1 MKKTLLL
8 GLIAGLAFTGCK
20 NEVSDITNNTAG
32 TVVSFTSSIIKSR
45 ATDNNWDA
53 GDEIGVYMQNADDA
67 TSYLNTNVKYANS
80 EENKDGFTSEKPI
93 TYPGGDVTIVNFMA
107 VYPFSESVTDGNY
120 TFTLGDVLSKNDIMY
135 ASSPLVE
142 AGTNNVDLTF
152 KHKLSKIVLN
162 IEDENG
168 NPLNGA
174 AVSIDKQ
181 CKEGVLNMS
190 DGTVKAKEAAEYN
203 SSLQFVNK
211 TNGQYEAI
219 VLPDEAREG
228 RIILIRTSDNKI
240 YRCPIDNISFDS
252 SKRYTFPVVLYFKD
266 PSVAQPELVPDIDE
280 WTDVQVSQGWVVG
293 SEVNF
298 DSSKK
303 KKYEILKD
311 EKLTANSSVSI
322 SDENFS
328 GDLAATDVYCI
339 EYSRTDASA
348 AATLTVSSSA
358 KAGSKTFTLPQ
369 DMKEGKVIF
378 AVGEFTTG
386 INISSS
392 VDITLKSVSVYS
404 ENTITP
410 IVPIVIWKGEHELS
424 GWGKSASFEYTSE
437 NYSKTTVGSIFRC
450 YYKDKT
456 EGAQLQIAG
465 VGNTYVNDNLG
476 YVDITV
482 TQEHLDALKPDE
494 GNSSKWSSFNGQNM
508 TITKIVLLPAPNVG

>member
-8 GLIAGLAFTGCK
+8 GLTVGLALSGCK

-32 TVVSFTSSIIKSR
+32 TTVSFTSSIIKSR
-45 ATDNNWDA
+45 AIDNNWEA

-80 EENKDGFTSEKPI
+80 DENKNGFTSEMPI
-93 TYPGGDVTIVNFMA
+93 TYPGGDVTLVNFMA
-107 VYPFSESVTDGNY
+107 VYPYNENVTDGNY
-120 TFTLGDVLSKNDIMY
+120 TFVLGEDLSKNDIMY
-135 ASSPLVE
+135 ASSSLVE

-190 DGTVKAKEAAEYN
+190 DGTVTAKEAAEYK
-203 SSLQFVNK
+203 SSLKFVDK
-211 TNGQYEAI
+211 TNGQYETI
-219 VLPDEAREG
+219 ILPDEAREG
-228 RIILIRTSDNKI
+228 RIILITTSDNKI

-252 SKRYTFPVVLYFKD
+252 SKRYTFPVVLYSKD
-266 PSVAQPELVPDIDE
+266 PSVTKPELVPDIDD
-280 WTDVQVSQGWVVG
+280 WTDEQVSQGWVVG
-293 SEVNF
+293 SDVNF

-303 KKYEILKD
+303 QYEILKD
-311 EKLTANSSVSI
+311 EPLTVSASVSI

-339 EYSRTDASA
+339 EYSRTDASGP
-348 AATLTVSSSA
+348 ATLTVSSSA
-358 KAGSKTFTLPQ
+358 KAG
-369 DMKEGKVIF
+369 KEGKVIF

-410 IVPIVIWKGEHELS
+410 IVPIVIWEGEQNFGNWNGTS
-424 GWGKSASFEYTSE
+424 VEYKAE
-437 NYSKTTVGSIFRC
+437 FLEETTEGSTLRFF
-450 YYKDKT
+450 YKDKT
-456 EGAQLQIAG
+456 DNAQLQFAG
-465 VGNTYVNDNLG
+465 QTTIDVTDDLG
-476 YVDITV
+476 YVDMKV
-482 TQEHLDALKPDE
+482 TSDLISTLTS
-494 GNSSKWSSFNGQNM
+494 NSWPWMSGQNM
-508 TITKIVLLPAPNVG
+508 TITKIILIPDPIVG